1 LERFLADADERGNAC
16 FLQILD
22 KQHLRLKGTF
32 DRHINQQIKMVE
44 ETKLTSKKRKGV
56 AHFIK
61 YFPVYVSRVEQQ
73 LVGAD
78 GLEVRANVDLAY
90 EKIVHSMFECLKH
103 MATLDGDGEDKGQL
117 NYHVLLV
124 ENMHYFVAEISQLE
138 SGSVTGFLKQAEVIY
153 NENLTAYVRI
163 VLRRPFA
170 KLIEF
175 FDGLERLLKTTAP
188 SEVQKNTNYNKS
200 SLKKVLK
207 EFDGK
212 DVRKHI
218 DVLFRRVEKHFTE
231 AEEKTTKEESSGI
244 TPGTVMVGVW
254 KACEEELQRMTESF
268 VTRISQCY
276 IDSGLSLEYSST
288 DVEAAF
294 KRHRLGS

>member
-1 LERFLADADERGNAC
+1 
-16 FLQILD
+16 
-22 KQHLRLKGTF
+22 
-32 DRHINQQIKMVE
+32 
-44 ETKLTSKKRKGV
+44 
-56 AHFIK
+56 
-61 YFPVYVSRVEQQ
+61 
-73 LVGAD
+73 
-78 GLEVRANVDLAY
+78 
-90 EKIVHSMFECLKH
+90 
-103 MATLDGDGEDKGQL
+103 
-117 NYHVLLV
+117 
-124 ENMHYFVAEISQLE
+124 MHYFVAEISQLE

-170 KLIEF
+170 KLIVGFPLMSAAPALIMASQEF